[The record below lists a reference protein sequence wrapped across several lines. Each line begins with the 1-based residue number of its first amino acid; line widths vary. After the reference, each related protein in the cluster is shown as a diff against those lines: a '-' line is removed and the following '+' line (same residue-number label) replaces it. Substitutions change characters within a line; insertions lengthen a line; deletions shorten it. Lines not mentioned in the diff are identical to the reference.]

1 MKKIICL
8 VLVIAIFI
16 GIGYGVK
23 RYIQGPPQPANGIV
37 VIGTEQDVNKVK
49 QEYKN
54 KTEQTDDFKA
64 KFIVTKKG
72 EREYE
77 YMVINKTTAEQ
88 LVKKGVI
95 RARKEPGS
103 PSIISEPVNE
113 IKELSGSLNLYYA
126 ISDYDLVD
134 SQIDLNGQMIPV
146 SYIKNQIWV
155 GYTGLGEDFV
165 ILNDKTYDELA
176 DPESVMT
183 LIHLKDNKFDYKE
196 DKEEV
201 KQIFKT
207 IENVYPD
214 SKRKV
219 TFVDIQD

>member
-1 MKKIICL
+1 MKKIIGF
-8 VLVIAIFI
+8 VLVIVIFL

-23 RYIQGPPQPANGIV
+23 RFIQGPPQPANGIV

-54 KTEQTDDFKA
+54 KTEQTYDYKA

-72 EREYE
+72 ESEHEYL
-77 YMVINKTTAEQ
+77 VINKTTAEQ
-88 LVKKGVI
+88 LVKSGII
-95 RARKEPGS
+95 RARKEPRS
-103 PSIISEPVNE
+103 SSLISEPVNE
-113 IKELSGSLNLYYA
+113 IKELPGSQNLFYS
-126 ISDYDLVD
+126 ITDYDLID

-155 GYTGLGEDFV
+155 GYMAMDFV

-176 DPESVMT
+176 DPDSVMT
-183 LIHLKDNKFDYKE
+183 MIHLKDKFDYKE

-201 KQIFKT
+201 KQIYKT

-219 TFVDIQD
+219 DFVDIQD

>member
-1 MKKIICL
+1 MKKIIGF

-16 GIGYGVK
+16 GIGFGVK

-54 KTEQTDDFKA
+54 KTEQTDDYKA

-72 EREYE
+72 ESKREYL
-77 YMVINKTTAEQ
+77 VINKTTAGQ
-88 LVKKGVI
+88 LVKKGII
-95 RARKEPGS
+95 RARKEPGTAS
-103 PSIISEPVNE
+103 LISEPVNE
-113 IKELSGSLNLYYA
+113 IKELPGSLNLFYS

-155 GYTGLGEDFV
+155 GYMAMDFV

-176 DPESVMT
+176 DPDSVMT
-183 LIHLKDNKFDYKE
+183 LIHLKDKFDYRE

-201 KQIFKT
+201 EQVFKT

-219 TFVDIQD
+219 NFVDIQD

>member
-1 MKKIICL
+1 MKKIIGF

-16 GIGYGVK
+16 GIGFGVK

-54 KTEQTDDFKA
+54 KTEQTDDYKA

-72 EREYE
+72 ESKREYL
-77 YMVINKTTAEQ
+77 VINKTTAGQ
-88 LVKKGVI
+88 LVKKGII
-95 RARKEPGS
+95 RARKEPGTAS
-103 PSIISEPVNE
+103 LISETVNE
-113 IKELSGSLNLYYA
+113 IKELPGSLNLFYS

-155 GYTGLGEDFV
+155 GYMAMDFV

-176 DPESVMT
+176 DPDSVMT
-183 LIHLKDNKFDYKE
+183 LIHLKDKFDYRE

-201 KQIFKT
+201 EQVFKT

-219 TFVDIQD
+219 NFVDIQD

>member
-1 MKKIICL
+1 MKKIIGF
-8 VLVIAIFI
+8 VLVIAIFL

-23 RYIQGPPQPANGIV
+23 RYIHGPPQPANGIV
-37 VIGTEQDVNKVK
+37 VIGTEEDVNKVK

-54 KTEQTDDFKA
+54 KTKQTDDYKA

-72 EREYE
+72 ESVREYL
-77 YMVINKTTAEQ
+77 VINKTTAEQ
-88 LVKKGVI
+88 LVKKGII

-103 PSIISEPVNE
+103 ASLFSEPVHE
-113 IKELSGSLNLYYA
+113 IKELLGSLNLFYS

-146 SYIKNQIWV
+146 SYIKNQVWV
-155 GYTGLGEDFV
+155 GYMAMDFV

-176 DPESVMT
+176 DPDSVMT
-183 LIHLKDNKFDYKE
+183 LIHLKDIKFDYKV
-196 DKEEV
+196 DNEEV
-201 KQIFKT
+201 EQVFKT

-219 TFVDIQD
+219 DLVDIQD

>member
-1 MKKIICL
+1 MKKIIGF
-8 VLVIAIFI
+8 VLVIVIFL

-23 RYIQGPPQPANGIV
+23 RFIQGPPQPANGIV

-49 QEYKN
+49 QEYQN
-54 KTEQTDDFKA
+54 KTEQTYDYKA
-64 KFIVTKKG
+64 KFIVTKKD
-72 EREYE
+72 ESEHEYL
-77 YMVINKTTAEQ
+77 VINKTTAEQ
-88 LVKKGVI
+88 LVKKGII

-103 PSIISEPVNE
+103 ASLISEPVNE
-113 IKELSGSLNLYYA
+113 IKELPGSQNLFYS

-134 SQIDLNGQMIPV
+134 SQIDLNGKMIPV

-155 GYTGLGEDFV
+155 GYMAMDFV

-176 DPESVMT
+176 DPDSVMT
-183 LIHLKDNKFDYKE
+183 VIHLKDKFDYKE

-201 KQIFKT
+201 EQIYKT

-219 TFVDIQD
+219 DFVDIQD

>member
-1 MKKIICL
+1 MKKIIGF
-8 VLVIAIFI
+8 VLVIVIFL

-23 RYIQGPPQPANGIV
+23 RFIQGPPQPANGIV

-54 KTEQTDDFKA
+54 KTEQTYDYKA

-72 EREYE
+72 ESEHEYL
-77 YMVINKTTAEQ
+77 VINKTTAEQ
-88 LVKKGVI
+88 LVKKGII

-103 PSIISEPVNE
+103 SSLISEPVNE
-113 IKELSGSLNLYYA
+113 IKELPGSLNLFYS
-126 ISDYDLVD
+126 ISDYELVD
-134 SQIDLNGQMIPV
+134 NQIDLNGRMIPV

-155 GYTGLGEDFV
+155 GYMAMDFV

-176 DPESVMT
+176 DPDSVMT
-183 LIHLKDNKFDYKE
+183 LIHLKDKFDYKE

-201 KQIFKT
+201 EQVFKT

-219 TFVDIQD
+219 GFVDIED

>member
-1 MKKIICL
+1 MKKIIGF
-8 VLVIAIFI
+8 VLVIVIFL

-23 RYIQGPPQPANGIV
+23 RFIQGPPQPANGIV

-54 KTEQTDDFKA
+54 KTEQTYDYKA

-72 EREYE
+72 ESEHEYL
-77 YMVINKTTAEQ
+77 VINKTTAEQ
-88 LVKKGVI
+88 LVKKGII

-103 PSIISEPVNE
+103 ASLISEPVNE
-113 IKELSGSLNLYYA
+113 IKELPGSQNLFYS
-126 ISDYDLVD
+126 ITDYDLVD
-134 SQIDLNGQMIPV
+134 SQIDLNGRMIPV

-155 GYTGLGEDFV
+155 GYMAMDFV

-176 DPESVMT
+176 DPDSVMT
-183 LIHLKDNKFDYKE
+183 VIHLKDKFDYKE

-201 KQIFKT
+201 EQIYKT

-219 TFVDIQD
+219 GFVDMED

>member
-1 MKKIICL
+1 MKKIISL

-16 GIGYGVK
+16 CIGFGVK
-23 RYIQGPPQPANGIV
+23 RYVQGPAQPVNGIV
-37 VIGTEQDVNKVK
+37 VIGTEEEVNKVK
-49 QEYKN
+49 KEYKN
-54 KTEQTDDFKA
+54 KTKQTNDYKA

-72 EREYE
+72 ESESE

-103 PSIISEPVNE
+103 ASIISEPVHE
-113 IKELSGSLNLYYA
+113 IKELSDSLNLFYS

-134 SQIDLNGQMIPV
+134 HQIDLNGQMIPV

-155 GYTGLGEDFV
+155 GYMGMDFV

-176 DPESVMT
+176 DPDSVMT
-183 LIHLKDNKFDYKE
+183 LIHLKGYKFDYKE

-201 KQIFKT
+201 EQVFKT

-214 SKRKV
+214 SQRKV
-219 TFVDIQD
+219 NFVDIQD

>member
-1 MKKIICL
+1 MKKIIGF
-8 VLVIAIFI
+8 VLVIVIFL

-23 RYIQGPPQPANGIV
+23 RFIQGPPQPANGIV

-54 KTEQTDDFKA
+54 KTEQTYDYKA

-72 EREYE
+72 ESEHEYL
-77 YMVINKTTAEQ
+77 VINKTTAEQ
-88 LVKKGVI
+88 LVKKGII
-95 RARKEPGS
+95 RARKEPRS
-103 PSIISEPVNE
+103 ASLISEPVNE
-113 IKELSGSLNLYYA
+113 IKELPSSQNLFYS

-155 GYTGLGEDFV
+155 GYMAMDFV

-176 DPESVMT
+176 DPDSVMT
-183 LIHLKDNKFDYKE
+183 VIHLKDKFDYKE

-201 KQIFKT
+201 EQIYKT

-219 TFVDIQD
+219 DFVDIQD

>member
-1 MKKIICL
+1 MKKIISL
-8 VLVIAIFI
+8 VLIIAIFL

-23 RYIQGPPQPANGIV
+23 RYIQGPPQPANGIL

-54 KTEQTDDFKA
+54 KTEQTYDYKA

-72 EREYE
+72 ESELEYL
-77 YMVINKTTAEQ
+77 VINKTTAEQ

-103 PSIISEPVNE
+103 ASIISEPVNE
-113 IKELSGSLNLYYA
+113 IKELPGSLNLFYSIFGDYY
-126 ISDYDLVD
+126 LVD

-146 SYIKNQIWV
+146 SYIKNQIWI
-155 GYTGLGEDFV
+155 GYRGMDFV

-183 LIHLKDNKFDYKE
+183 MIHLKDNKFDYKE

-201 KQIFKT
+201 EQIFKT

-219 TFVDIQD
+219 NFVDIQD

>member
-1 MKKIICL
+1 MKKIIGF

-23 RYIQGPPQPANGIV
+23 RYIQGPPQPANGIL

-54 KTEQTDDFKA
+54 KTKQTDDYKA

-72 EREYE
+72 ESESE

-88 LVKKGVI
+88 LVKKGII

-103 PSIISEPVNE
+103 ASIISEPVNE
-113 IKELSGSLNLYYA
+113 IKELPGSLNLFYS
-126 ISDYDLVD
+126 ISDYDLVN
-134 SQIDLNGQMIPV
+134 SQIDLNGKMIPV

-155 GYTGLGEDFV
+155 GYRGMDFV

-176 DPESVMT
+176 DPDSVMT
-183 LIHLKDNKFDYKE
+183 VIHLKDNKFDYKE

-201 KQIFKT
+201 EQVFKT

-219 TFVDIQD
+219 NFVDIKE

>member
-1 MKKIICL
+1 MKKIIGF
-8 VLVIAIFI
+8 VLVIAIFL

-23 RYIQGPPQPANGIV
+23 RFIQGPPQPANGIV
-37 VIGTEQDVNKVK
+37 VIGTKQDVNKVK

-54 KTEQTDDFKA
+54 KTEQTYDYKA

-72 EREYE
+72 ESELEYL
-77 YMVINKTTAEQ
+77 VINKTTAEQ
-88 LVKKGVI
+88 LVKKGII

-103 PSIISEPVNE
+103 ASLISEPVIE
-113 IKELSGSLNLYYA
+113 IKELPGSQNLFYS

-155 GYTGLGEDFV
+155 GYMAMDFV

-176 DPESVMT
+176 DQDSVMT
-183 LIHLKDNKFDYKE
+183 VLHLKDIKFDYKE
-196 DKEEV
+196 DKEELEQV
-201 KQIFKT
+201 FKT
-207 IENVYPD
+207 IEKVYPD

-219 TFVDIQD
+219 DFVDIQD

>member
-1 MKKIICL
+1 MKKIIGF
-8 VLVIAIFI
+8 VLVIAIFL

-54 KTEQTDDFKA
+54 KTEQTYEYKA

-72 EREYE
+72 ESERE

-88 LVKKGVI
+88 LVKKGII
-95 RARKEPGS
+95 RARKDPGS
-103 PSIISEPVNE
+103 ASLISEPVHE
-113 IKELSGSLNLYYA
+113 IKELPGSQNLFYS

-134 SQIDLNGQMIPV
+134 SEIDLNGQMIPV
-146 SYIKNQIWV
+146 SYIKHQIWV
-155 GYTGLGEDFV
+155 GYMAMDFV

-176 DPESVMT
+176 DPDSVMT
-183 LIHLKDNKFDYKE
+183 LIHLKDYKFDYKE

-201 KQIFKT
+201 EQVFKT

-219 TFVDIQD
+219 NFVDIQD

>member
-1 MKKIICL
+1 MKKIIGF
-8 VLVIAIFI
+8 VLVIVIFL

-23 RYIQGPPQPANGIV
+23 RFIQGPPQPANGIV

-49 QEYKN
+49 QEYQN
-54 KTEQTDDFKA
+54 KTEQTYDYKA

-72 EREYE
+72 ESEHEYL
-77 YMVINKTTAEQ
+77 VINKTTAEQ
-88 LVKKGVI
+88 LVKKGII

-103 PSIISEPVNE
+103 SSLISEPVNE
-113 IKELSGSLNLYYA
+113 IKELPGSLNLFYS
-126 ISDYDLVD
+126 ISDYELVD
-134 SQIDLNGQMIPV
+134 NQIDLNGRMIPV

-155 GYTGLGEDFV
+155 GYMAMDFV

-176 DPESVMT
+176 DPDSVMT
-183 LIHLKDNKFDYKE
+183 LIHLKDKFDYKE

-201 KQIFKT
+201 EQVFKT

-219 TFVDIQD
+219 GFVDIED